1 MGAAARNRHAMS
13 HGGDA
18 DHRDRSG
25 PGLLELLVCF
35 AAALAA
41 QLPLLRQLH
50 WIDPGGADAGR
61 HLWPGLATWLTTLPQ
76 SPRAIVLL
84 RSLLAAGLALAG
96 LLVARIV
103 ARGGAGRP
111 TAAAAG
117 LLAPLW
123 PGSAGFLLDGSGV
136 GLLIGWL
143 ALLFMVDRRLVAAE
157 RRPGDRIAAIASGAL
172 AIYASQGALLPFVVF
187 AVVAATADS
196 MRRVVSSLAAG
207 LASAALLLWLQVTA
221 RAHVGFGFGLGE
233 SLGPV
238 RDVASGI
245 DAFVAAT
252 TLGFREGAGLLLP
265 PPFVDAGEQG
275 GAARLGLLAAVA
287 LAVTALALFV
297 RQRDAARRPFASRMP
312 LPHFA
317 LGLGGLWLAPA
328 TLGLVA
334 AGRAVSV
341 APTALLPAA
350 GGVLTFALVGPLRA
364 TFQRSRRYGPIA
376 PFVVP
381 LAAVVFAAAQPQRHA
396 NDPAAEFA
404 AQRGAWC
411 AVREFERSHDVD
423 EFAQRVLDGA
433 SPATPR
439 LPWPEATLERAALS
453 VAAAYEDRGDR
464 EVALA
469 FLERFLAQFAARG
482 GRGPARVRGE
492 RLGLLLKR
500 LSAEAAAAKLN
511 DELAAG
517 GDDPDWVAAVA
528 EPLVDALE
536 RSASDPN
543 YVAAV
548 LPLVERLLES
558 TASHPEAAGAAELE
572 CLALVRAGQRRLVDA
587 VRLAERA
594 IEVSPRSARPHL
606 ILARI
611 YLSLDQREAGVKEV
625 ARARA
630 IDPDDPAS
638 QFLEGRLLCP
648 NADFAELGVT
658 RMLAALKTAPALPG
672 VREDFDEAMARAT
685 TALLGREQVSLA
697 RTLLARALA
706 QMGRRPAL
714 VHELG
719 RIAQSR
725 REFDAAVEAFEEASA
740 AAPDRA
746 DWKRDLCEALRD
758 SGYALLVAQKR
769 EEAVAR
775 FERALAVAPPDF
787 ETGGMKLVV
796 ESFKRENDPE
806 LAAKAAAAR
815 AAFDAAAKLY
825 ASGDK
830 EGAKRGFEDSL
841 RLLPLNPLAHLDLGK
856 IELELGD
863 AKSAEARLRTAIAV
877 GRAINLPA
885 EEAYPLLLQALSK
898 QEGSDPKIVEKVGAV
913 ADEYLRLFPEGRFR
927 EVAQK
932 ARGR

>member
-1 MGAAARNRHAMS
+1 MS
-13 HGGDA
+13 QGGDA
-18 DHRDRSG
+18 DHRDRPG

-50 WIDPGGADAGR
+50 WIDSGGADAGR
-61 HLWPGLATWLTTLPQ
+61 QLWPGLATWLATLPQ
-76 SPRAIVLL
+76 SPRAILLL
-84 RSLLAAGLALAG
+84 RTLLAAGLALAG

-103 ARGGAGRP
+103 MRGGAGRV

-117 LLAPLW
+117 LLVPLW
-123 PGSAGFLLDGSGV
+123 PGSAGFLLDGSGI
-136 GLLIGWL
+136 GLLVGWL
-143 ALLFMVDRRLVAAE
+143 ALLFMVDRRLAAAE
-157 RRPGDRIAAIASGAL
+157 RRLGDRLAAVAGGAL

-187 AVVAATADS
+187 AFLAATADS
-196 MRRVVSSLAAG
+196 LRRVALSLSAG
-207 LASAALLLWLQVTA
+207 LASAALLLWLQATA
-221 RAHVGFGFGLGE
+221 RTPVGFGFGLCE
-233 SLGPV
+233 TLGPV
-238 RDVASGI
+238 RDAASGL

-252 TLGFREGAGLLLP
+252 TLGFRQGAGLLLP

-275 GAARLGLLAAVA
+275 GAERLGLLALVA

-297 RQRDAARRPFASRMP
+297 RQRDVARRPFAARMP

-334 AGRAVSV
+334 AGRHVSV

-350 GGVLTFALVGPLRA
+350 GGVLTFAIVGPLRA
-364 TFQRSRRYGPIA
+364 TFQRSRRYGPLA

-381 LAAVVFAAAQPQRHA
+381 LAAVVFAAAQPQSHA
-396 NDPAAEFA
+396 NDPAAELA
-404 AQRGAWC
+404 AQRGAYC
-411 AVREFERSHDVD
+411 AVREYERTHDVD
-423 EFAQRVLDGA
+423 QFAQRVLDGA

-439 LPWPEATLERAALS
+439 LPWREPTLERAALS

-464 EVALA
+464 ELAVA
-469 FLERFLAQFAARG
+469 FLERFLAEFAARG

-500 LSAEAAAAKLN
+500 LSADAAAARLN
-511 DELAAG
+511 EEIAAG
-517 GDDPDWVAAVA
+517 GGDPDWVAAVA

-536 RSASDPN
+536 RSAADAA

-548 LPLVERLLES
+548 LPLVERMLAS
-558 TASHPEAAGAAELE
+558 AASHPESASAAELE

-594 IEVSPRSARPHL
+594 VAIAPKSARPHL

-638 QFLEGRLLCP
+638 QFLEGRLLCA

-672 VREDFDEAMARAT
+672 VREDFDEAMAHAT
-685 TALLGREQVSLA
+685 TALLGRDQAALA

-719 RIAQSR
+719 HVAQSR
-725 REFDAAVEAFEEASA
+725 REFDAAVEAYEEACA
-740 AAPDRA
+740 AAPDRM

-769 EEAVAR
+769 DEAVAR

-787 ETGGMKLVV
+787 ETGGMQLVV
-796 ESFKRENDPE
+796 ENFKRENDPE

-830 EGAKRGFEDSL
+830 EGAKKGFEDSL
-841 RLLPLNPLAHLDLGK
+841 RLLPLNPMAHLDLGK

-863 AKSAEARLRTAIAV
+863 YKSAESRLRTAIAV
-877 GRAINLPA
+877 GRAINLPT
-885 EEAYPLLLQALSK
+885 EEAYPLLLQALARQ
-898 QEGSDPKIVEKVGAV
+898 QESDPKVVEKVGAV
-913 ADEYLRLFPEGRFR
+913 ADEYLRLFPQGKFR

-932 ARGR
+932 ARAR